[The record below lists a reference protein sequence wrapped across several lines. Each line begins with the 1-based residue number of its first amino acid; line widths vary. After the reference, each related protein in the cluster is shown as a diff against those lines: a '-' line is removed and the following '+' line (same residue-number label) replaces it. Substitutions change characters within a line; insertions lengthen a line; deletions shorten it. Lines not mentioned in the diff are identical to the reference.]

1 MNLKE
6 KKHSIISLDAEE
18 SFKKNQHAFMMKVL
32 DRFRKQ
38 GP

>member
-18 SFKKNQHAFMMKVL
+18 SFKKKSTRLHDESL
-32 DRFRKQ
+32 
-38 GP
+38 G